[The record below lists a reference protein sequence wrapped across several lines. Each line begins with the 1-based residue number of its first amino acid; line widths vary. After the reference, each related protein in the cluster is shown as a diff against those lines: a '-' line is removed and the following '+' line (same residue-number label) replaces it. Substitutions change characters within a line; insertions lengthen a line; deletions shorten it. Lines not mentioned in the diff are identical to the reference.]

1 MQLDR
6 NLELEFE
13 DLLPLPKMI
22 ARTVEMQK
30 PGFELDAART
40 ERNSEAMVLAGAESV
55 LRMLELEAA
64 G

>member
-13 DLLPLPKMI
+13 DLLQLPKMK
-22 ARTVEMQK
+22 ARTAGKQK
-30 PGFELDAART
+30 PGSVLDAART
-40 ERNSEAMVLAGAESV
+40 EQNSEAKVLASAESV

-64 G
+64 E